1 MAKFRYKMQSI
12 LDVKEKLENKAK
24 QDFAQANARLDAEKV
39 KLVELQKRRSYYM
52 EEGLRLRLE
61 KIDIR
66 KIRENK
72 MAVLKMDEYIKNQMV
87 QINLASREV
96 EKAYLKVLTDG
107 TDSYQADGTEIYM
120 STELNMVDKSMKEI
134 FGLSEG
140 TQASPELSELSD
152 DERQT
157 LYNETMK
164 FFEKLYGESSETYN
178 AEDAENTES
187 AE

>member
-24 QDFAQANARLDAEKV
+24 QDFAQANARLDAERL
-39 KLVELQKRRSYYM
+39 KLVELQKRRSDYM

-96 EKAYLKVLTDG
+96 EKARSTLQTLMQERKAHEKLKEN
-107 TDSYQADGTEIYM
+107 AFE
-120 STELNMVDKSMKEI
+120 EFMKE
-134 FGLSEG
+134 E
-140 TQASPELSELSD
+140 QAQESKEIDQLTTYTHG
-152 DERQT
+152 Q
-157 LYNETMK
+157 K
-164 FFEKLYGESSETYN
+164 IAGEQN
-178 AEDAENTES
+178 NG
-187 AE
+187 

>member
-96 EKAYLKVLTDG
+96 EKARSELQTLMQERKAHEKLKEN
-107 TDSYQADGTEIYM
+107 AFE
-120 STELNMVDKSMKEI
+120 EFMKE
-134 FGLSEG
+134 E
-140 TQASPELSELSD
+140 QAQESKEIDQLTTYTHG
-152 DERQT
+152 Q
-157 LYNETMK
+157 K
-164 FFEKLYGESSETYN
+164 IAGEQN
-178 AEDAENTES
+178 NG
-187 AE
+187 

>member
-72 MAVLKMDEYIKNQMV
+72 MAVLKMDEYIKE
-87 QINLASREV
+87 IERIAAKCTAWYRLIWHPEKWKKPEV
-96 EKAYLKVLTDG
+96 HCRL
-107 TDSYQADGTEIYM
+107 
-120 STELNMVDKSMKEI
+120 
-134 FGLSEG
+134 
-140 TQASPELSELSD
+140 
-152 DERQT
+152 
-157 LYNETMK
+157 
-164 FFEKLYGESSETYN
+164 
-178 AEDAENTES
+178 
-187 AE
+187 